1 MISVVECEEVRGL
14 AQKGLLRVAGRYQTL
29 VFLWL
34 MNTSKQNLTLQDTR
48 IKKYINTSTPEWLW
62 ELLPRSKKA
71 QDTVV
76 NARRAVEDIL
86 TGQDSR
92 KILIIGPCS
101 VHSVPETLEYTRAVL
116 ETAEQVKDE
125 LLIIERVNI
134 EKPRTLADWP
144 GLLEDPFMDG
154 SNDIET
160 GRYKARELLLKITE
174 MGMPCGTEY
183 VNTSTPQY
191 IGDLVSWSW
200 VGARTVESQMHKKM
214 ASGLSTAVG
223 FKNNSRGDVDA
234 AINAIIT
241 AASPNKFPG
250 IKPNGKEA
258 TVSTTGNPFGV
269 TVLRGGDT
277 PNHDRESIAAVQ
289 KKLEEK
295 KLSPIVVID
304 CSHGNSR
311 KDYRRQSSVFKDV
324 IDQLQE
330 NKGIVGLM
338 LESYIREGS
347 QKLDK
352 PENLQKGISVTDSCI
367 GIEET
372 IELIEY
378 ARVKTKSAQ
387 KQKRDA

>member
-1 MISVVECEEVRGL
+1 
-14 AQKGLLRVAGRYQTL
+14 
-29 VFLWL
+29 
-34 MNTSKQNLTLQDTR
+34 MNASKQNPTLQDTR
-48 IKKYINTSTPEWLW
+48 IREYINTSTPEWLW
-62 ELLPRSKKA
+62 ELLPRSQEA

-76 NARRAVEDIL
+76 SARRAIENIM
-86 TGQDSR
+86 TGQDRR
-92 KILIIGPCS
+92 KMLVIGPCS
-101 VHSVPETLEYTRAVL
+101 VHSVRESLEYTRAVL
-116 ETAEQVKDE
+116 EIAKQVKDE

-160 GRYKARELLLKITE
+160 GRYRARELLLKITE
-174 MGMPCGTEY
+174 MGMPCATEY

-214 ASGLSTAVG
+214 ASGLSTGVG

-250 IKPNGKEA
+250 IKPNGREA
-258 TVSTTGNPFGV
+258 TVSTTGNPLGV
-269 TVLRGGDT
+269 TVLRGGDS

-289 KKLEEK
+289 KKLKDK
-295 KLSPIVVID
+295 KLRPIVVVD
-304 CSHGNSR
+304 CSHGNSG
-311 KDYRRQSSVFKDV
+311 KDYSRQSAVFKDV
-324 IDQLQE
+324 VDQLPE
-330 NKGIVGLM
+330 NEGIVGLM
-338 LESYIREGS
+338 LESYIKEGS

-352 PENLQKGISVTDSCI
+352 PEKLKKGISVTDSCI

-372 IELIEY
+372 IELIKY
-378 ARVKTKSAQ
+378 AGEKL
-387 KQKRDA
+387 KRNA